1 MPWYERVDLRILQDY
16 HFKVGEKM
24 QTLQASFDLLN
35 AGNLI
40 SSSWGVRQSP
50 TTTQPIGVSVDAKGV
65 PTYTFDTTLKNTFTP
80 DPGLISRWQLQV
92 GLRYIF

>member
-1 MPWYERVDLRILQDY
+1 M
-16 HFKVGEKM
+16 
-24 QTLQASFDLLN
+24 
-35 AGNLI
+35 
-40 SSSWGVRQSP
+40 RQSP